1 MPGQK
6 RTADKSS
13 AVFSY
18 LYKKHCLLLS
28 PECSPFY
35 SKSLLE
41 EGYGRRYTSMKY
53 FPQNEIL
60 FCLQIYFLNNCI
72 LLNNFFFVR

>member
-18 LYKKHCLLLS
+18 LYIKHTLLLLPDYS
-28 PECSPFY
+28 LFY
-35 SKSLLE
+35 SKSLLYE
-41 EGYGRRYTSMKY
+41 EYKKATKI
-53 FPQNEIL
+53 NEI
-60 FCLQIYFLNNCI
+60 
-72 LLNNFFFVR
+72 FFGK